1 MISAKEKGGLYL
13 NTIKLGLIPSPSHPA
28 DLTSKIVDDLPDML
42 ADQVD
47 DHFTWKPEILVDP
60 LVGSAEH
67 MNRLM
72 DKVINIKKKNNWDYV
87 ICLTDLPQFMEKHI
101 IMADIN
107 RDQKVAL
114 VSIPSFGLFPI
125 KTRIKRTIKQVTKE
139 MYLDSEE
146 ETDSK
151 TKHTRKSFRKHKKQT
166 QASIRWPVQR
176 VFINK
181 DASLEKKQEDADSK
195 DIHKEADHTNQE
207 EETQEN
213 TEKQSD
219 VRHIIQSKAI
229 GQLRILAGMVYSN
242 QPWKGFFSFKKV
254 LMFAFGTGVYITIF
268 PTPWELSTIYSI
280 SRFITLMAAAIIA
293 MVAWMIFAH
302 NLWEKPTKKGDKR
315 LRKLYNIT
323 TVSTLGIIVLFN
335 YILLFCIFLATLYLF
350 VPQDLFQFSTDIGK
364 DPAFKYY
371 VQLTW
376 LIASLGTL
384 AGSIGATSEDETT
397 IREITY
403 SYRQINRY
411 YEIQD
416 DSEKEKSS

>member
-1 MISAKEKGGLYL
+1 M
-13 NTIKLGLIPSPSHPA
+13 NTVKLGLIPSPGYPA
-28 DLTSKIVDDLPDML
+28 DLTSKIVDDLPNML
-42 ADQVD
+42 EKKID
-47 DHFTWKPEILVDP
+47 TPINWKPEILVDP
-60 LVGSAEH
+60 LVGSAEQ

-72 DKVINIKKKNNWDYV
+72 NKVINIKKKNNWDYV

-107 RDQKVAL
+107 REQKVAL
-114 VSIPSFGLFPI
+114 VSLPAFGLFPI
-125 KTRIKRTIKQVTKE
+125 KKRIKRTINQVIRE
-139 MYLDSEE
+139 MIFGNADDIQNISMQ
-146 ETDSK
+146 SRK
-151 TKHTRKSFRKHKKQT
+151 TFREQKKHTAKGVH
-166 QASIRWPVQR
+166 WPIQR
-176 VFINK
+176 VAISRVTEANAK
-181 DASLEKKQEDADSK
+181 KEEASAE
-195 DIHKEADHTNQE
+195 DIHKKDKNGDSNKN

-219 VRHIIQSKAI
+219 VRHVIQSRII
-229 GQLRILAGMVYSN
+229 GQIRILGGMVLAN

-268 PTPWELSTIYSI
+268 PTPWELSTIYTL
-280 SRFITLMAAAIIA
+280 SRFITLMIAALIA

-302 NLWEKPTKKGDKR
+302 NLWEKPTRKGDKR

-323 TVSTLGIIVLFN
+323 TISTLGVIVFFN

-350 VPQDLFQFSTDIGK
+350 VPQNLFQLSTSAGS
-364 DPAFKYY
+364 DPSFKYY

-384 AGSIGATSEDETT
+384 AGSIGSTSEDEAT

-403 SYRQINRY
+403 SYRQINRH
-411 YEIQD
+411 YEMQNEEND
-416 DSEKEKSS
+416 KGS

>member
-1 MISAKEKGGLYL
+1 MK
-13 NTIKLGLIPSPSHPA
+13 TVKLGLIPSPGYPA
-28 DLTSKIVDDLPDML
+28 DLTSKIVDDLPNLLEKKIETQCDWN
-42 ADQVD
+42 A
-47 DHFTWKPEILVDP
+47 EILIDP
-60 LVGSAEH
+60 LVGSAEQ

-72 DKVINIKKKNNWDYV
+72 NKVINIKEKNNWDYV

-101 IMADIN
+101 IMSDIN
-107 RDQKVAL
+107 REQKVAL
-114 VSIPSFGLFPI
+114 ISLPAFGLFPI
-125 KTRIKRTIKQVTKE
+125 KKRIKRTIHQVIRE
-139 MYLDSEE
+139 MFLGS
-146 ETDSK
+146 TDDIKNISM
-151 TKHTRKSFRKHKKQT
+151 HTRKTYRKQKKHT
-166 QASIRWPVQR
+166 TKGVYWPIQR
-176 VFINK
+176 VAISDDTNTESSAK
-181 DASLEKKQEDADSK
+181 DTKAE
-195 DIHKEADHTNQE
+195 DIHKEDKNDDSNKS

-219 VRHIIQSKAI
+219 VRHVIQSRII
-229 GQLRILAGMVYSN
+229 GQLRILGGMVLAN

-268 PTPWELSTIYSI
+268 PTPWELSTIYSV

-302 NLWEKPTKKGDKR
+302 NLWEKPTHKGDKR

-323 TVSTLGIIVLFN
+323 TVSTLGIIVFFN
-335 YILLFCIFLATLYLF
+335 YIMLFLIFLATLYLF
-350 VPQDLFQFSTDIGK
+350 VPQDLFQFSTDVGS

-371 VQLTW
+371 AQLTW

-403 SYRQINRY
+403 SYRQVNRH

-416 DSEKEKSS
+416 AEDEPSS

>member
-1 MISAKEKGGLYL
+1 
-13 NTIKLGLIPSPSHPA
+13 
-28 DLTSKIVDDLPDML
+28 
-42 ADQVD
+42 
-47 DHFTWKPEILVDP
+47 
-60 LVGSAEH
+60 
-67 MNRLM
+67 
-72 DKVINIKKKNNWDYV
+72 
-87 ICLTDLPQFMEKHI
+87 
-101 IMADIN
+101 
-107 RDQKVAL
+107 
-114 VSIPSFGLFPI
+114 
-125 KTRIKRTIKQVTKE
+125 
-139 MYLDSEE
+139 
-146 ETDSK
+146 
-151 TKHTRKSFRKHKKQT
+151 
-166 QASIRWPVQR
+166 
-176 VFINK
+176 
-181 DASLEKKQEDADSK
+181 
-195 DIHKEADHTNQE
+195 KEADHTNQE

-293 MVAWMIFAH
+293 LVAWMIFAH

-384 AGSIGATSEDETT
+384 AGSIVASSEDETT

-403 SYRQINRY
+403 FYRQINRY

-416 DSEKEKSS
+416 DSETEKSS